1 MLLYYKKNWKTSVID
16 KKENKDE
23 EADLKK
29 SKEVK
34 IELYVKE
41 CKSKIKLNNLNIER
55 VIRSK

>member
-34 IELYVKE
+34 IELYIKE

-55 VIRSK
+55 VIRPK

>member
-1 MLLYYKKNWKTSVID
+1 MLLYYKKNQKTSVID

-34 IELYVKE
+34 IELYIKE

-55 VIRSK
+55 VIRPK

>member
-1 MLLYYKKNWKTSVID
+1 MVLYYKKNWKTNIID

-34 IELYVKE
+34 IQLYIKD
-41 CKSKIKLNNLNIER
+41 CKFKIKLNSLNIER
-55 VIRSK
+55 VIHPK

>member
-1 MLLYYKKNWKTSVID
+1 MVLYYKKNWKTNIID

-34 IELYVKE
+34 IQLYIKV
-41 CKSKIKLNNLNIER
+41 CKFKIKLNSLNIER
-55 VIRSK
+55 VKHPK